1 MGLIVK
7 MKLDQPLLRV
17 IHGNLKLPPPVF
29 HDTDDSNMHLH
40 LKMILEYQEQNVKI
54 LSEARAKGIISPELT
69 PQSVIF
75 DFSVISPQLSD
86 ILKKDSVRSFLNL
99 FENNLSRLTW
109 GYIIAAHTF
118 NFIVALEG
126 KARKLFGNQVNP
138 NYMTSFGFFPLH
150 QAAATFSLDMIN
162 LLIDYGASANVRT
175 AGSEIIEGLLPLH
188 VAIENACMHKYLED
202 NLLIDQKH
210 LEHSD
215 LHVDYIY
222 KLIHLLCLPEM
233 RINSCEMDI
242 RVREMVNWMGEALDA
257 CVQTHS
263 EVPHHDILQHVSS
276 VLKDHGFIPAGKCI
290 DIADLYCCP
299 YKCET
304 SEDGGMDAT
313 VESPDLNVKAKKIV
327 GNEVSRRQDYRMFI
341 PYWRS
346 VLTLRLPVKGYTAT
360 RSSSSQKAIWH
371 CSTDVAEDIEV
382 CIIGPTEAHGCF
394 LRDLASLVL
403 SICSV
408 LMYSSFDKVVP
419 LRIALEALGARRQT
433 YGTELPNA

>member
-1 MGLIVK
+1 MATEGCWGVRSLGDRSFVMPASGDLLAGLCWDLGMRAIEFRVRISVGSPD
-7 MKLDQPLLRV
+7 LICWFLSGLAESTTLLV
-17 IHGNLKLPPPVF
+17 LPGKTLVE
-29 HDTDDSNMHLH
+29 LQ
-40 LKMILEYQEQNVKI
+40 YQEQNVKI

-69 PQSVIF
+69 
-75 DFSVISPQLSD
+75 PQLSD

-233 RINSCEMDI
+233 KMFLDTI
-242 RVREMVNWMGEALDA
+242 RLLAKNTDNVIDELWNYIKVGRLAHTAILLLAADQQLRNGYK
-257 CVQTHS
+257 S
-263 EVPHHDILQHVSS
+263 EGNGDKSTLQVPHHDILQHVSS

-290 DIADLYCCP
+290 DIADLYWLAYEVASSLAP
-299 YKCET
+299 LKPTAVSCE
-304 SEDGGMDAT
+304 
-313 VESPDLNVKAKKIV
+313 
-327 GNEVSRRQDYRMFI
+327 
-341 PYWRS
+341 
-346 VLTLRLPVKGYTAT
+346 
-360 RSSSSQKAIWH
+360 IWH
-371 CSTDVAEDIEV
+371 RWSC
-382 CIIGPTEAHGCF
+382 
-394 LRDLASLVL
+394 L
-403 SICSV
+403 SAQC
-408 LMYSSFDKVVP
+408 
-419 LRIALEALGARRQT
+419 
-433 YGTELPNA
+433 